1 MFEASNYSQYLR
13 IHMTRTTGSWS
24 GCILKKVQKPTTN
37 KSEKQRLTA
46 LIQARTEHKELCA
59 EKYAIK
65 LYNMQLDIEM
75 LVNNLQDIDRAAEDE
90 RDVLDQ

>member
-1 MFEASNYSQYLR
+1 
-13 IHMTRTTGSWS
+13 MTRTARSWS
-24 GCILKKVQKPTTN
+24 GRVVKKVPNTTTS

-46 LIQARTEHKELCA
+46 LIQTRREHKELCA